1 VNPGADP
8 RPMRLAVTGGTGVIG
23 RQLCVELNA
32 RGHALSVLGRAAEP
46 PAAIAGAI
54 APARYLS
61 TTYEVEPLARALTR
75 IAPQALVHMAA
86 RRPLRAAADG
96 DEFADNITL
105 AASVFEACRS
115 TGIRNVLFL
124 SSIAVYSPANPLPWH
139 EEQVP
144 VPHSAYGRSKL
155 AGEALAAR
163 YNDAGTLA
171 VKSLRIAQVLSP
183 NEHEGTALRTFLDR
197 AARGQTLEVWGD
209 ASGRRHYVYDRDV
222 VRAIEHA
229 ARANAPA
236 DIYNIGMRENHSF
249 AELAR
254 AINRAFGNDGNLV
267 EHTDRPA
274 DPGVYHMDI
283 ERAARALDWAPAW
296 DLDAALA
303 DIARTPP
310 GEARL

>member
-1 VNPGADP
+1 
-8 RPMRLAVTGGTGVIG
+8 MRVAVTGGSGVVG

-46 PAAIAGAI
+46 PAAIARTI

-61 TTYEVEPLARALTR
+61 TTYEAEPLARTLEH
-75 IAPQALVHMAA
+75 IAPETLVHLAA
-86 RRPLRAAADG
+86 RRPLRAAADD

-115 TGIRNVLFL
+115 AGIRNVVFL
-124 SSIAVYSPANPLPWH
+124 SSISVYSPANPLPWH

-144 VPHSAYGRSKL
+144 VPRSAYGRSKL

-163 YNDAGTLA
+163 HNDAGTLA
-171 VKSLRIAQVLSP
+171 VTSLRIAQVLSP
-183 NEHEGTALRTFLDR
+183 FEHEGTALRTFLDR

-209 ASGRRHYVYDRDV
+209 DSGRRHYVYDRDV

-229 ARANAPA
+229 ARASTPA
-236 DIYNIGMRENHSF
+236 GIYNIGMAANHSF
-249 AELAR
+249 IELAR
-254 AINRAFGNDGNLV
+254 AINRAFGNDDNLV
-267 EHTDRPA
+267 VHRDRDA

-283 ERAARALDWAPAW
+283 ERAARALDWTPAW
-296 DLDAALA
+296 DLDTALA

-310 GEARL
+310 GEARA